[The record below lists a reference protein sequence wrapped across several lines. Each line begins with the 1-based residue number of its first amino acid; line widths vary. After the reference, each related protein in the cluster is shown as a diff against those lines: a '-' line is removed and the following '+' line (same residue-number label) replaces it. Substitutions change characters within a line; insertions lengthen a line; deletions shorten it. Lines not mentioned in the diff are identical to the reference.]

1 VSGSLRVMP
10 ESVTQMR
17 YGSEVDSG
25 AKKPRPEP
33 GLKSSPKGI
42 ALDGLRAID
51 SAGNSVR
58 VSGSLGVGLGQHRPH
73 LQDTPKPD
81 KFSFV
86 WRANAKSLEKF
97 DSLLAAVVRPDR
109 CFAFNEDCAS
119 ELTAGAQSWLRLA
132 DIVTRG

>member
-17 YGSEVDSG
+17 YGSAIDRG
-25 AKKPRPEP
+25 TKKPRPEP

-97 DSLLAAVVRPDR
+97 DSLVAAVVRLDPCIR
-109 CFAFNEDCAS
+109 LNRVVPERVTGPLRAS
-119 ELTAGAQSWLRLA
+119 RVLSGR
-132 DIVTRG
+132 